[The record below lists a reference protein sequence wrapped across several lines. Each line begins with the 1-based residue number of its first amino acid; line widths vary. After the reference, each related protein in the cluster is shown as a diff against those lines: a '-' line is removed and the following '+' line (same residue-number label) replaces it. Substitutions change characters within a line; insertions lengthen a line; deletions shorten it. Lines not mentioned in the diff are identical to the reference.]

1 MSDSMLDASFRDPS
15 GFLFRRA
22 GELFRQVNVS
32 YRDHY
37 DRLLA
42 SGLLERLWA
51 DGLLIPHAEV
61 DVPPVTPAAYRILR
75 PEPVTFISYPY
86 EWCFS
91 QLRDAALTTLTIQR
105 RALDCGMSLKD
116 ASAYNIQFHDG
127 RPLLIDTLSFEIY
140 REGRP
145 WVAYRQFCQ
154 HFLAPLA
161 LMARRDVR
169 LSQLLRI
176 HIDGVP
182 LDLCVRLLPWSA
194 RLDFGLFTHLYLHAA
209 AQRRYAGSGSEVGHA
224 SEARPTRRV
233 PRVSRRGLEGILD
246 SLEGAVRRLRWK
258 AGETEWADYY
268 EFTNYTSEAQEAKAR
283 LVGELLKESA
293 PSSVWDLGAN
303 TGRFSRLASERGI
316 HTVAFDID
324 PAAVERNYLECR
336 RGGERLILPLL
347 LDLTNP
353 SPALGWAHRE
363 RMSLYERGPADIILA
378 LALVHHLAISNN
390 VPLPRLAEYI
400 HGHGRHCVIEFV
412 PKSDSKVR
420 TLLATREDVF
430 PDYHE
435 EGFRA
440 AFAPWFETLRSER
453 IPGSERTL
461 YLMRA
466 RKTASAGRE

>member
-1 MSDSMLDASFRDPS
+1 MSDTTLGASFRDPS
-15 GFLFRRA
+15 GFLFRRS
-22 GELFRQVNVS
+22 GVLYRQVNVS
-32 YRDHY
+32 YREHY
-37 DRLLA
+37 DHLQT
-42 SGLLERLWA
+42 SGLLKRLRA
-51 DGLLIPHAEV
+51 DRLIIPYDEV
-61 DVPPVTPAAYRILR
+61 DIPPVTPSAYRILK
-75 PEPVTFISYPY
+75 PQPLEFVSYPY

-91 QLRDAALTTLTIQR
+91 QLRDAALTTLAIQR
-105 RALDCGMSLKD
+105 RALACGMSLKD
-116 ASAYNIQFHDG
+116 ASAYNIQFHEC

-169 LSQLLRI
+169 LNQLLRV
-176 HIDGVP
+176 HIDGIP
-182 LDLCVRLLPWSA
+182 LDLCTRLLPWST
-194 RLDFGLFTHLYLHAA
+194 RLNFGLFTHLHLHAA
-209 AQRRYAGSGSEVGHA
+209 AQRRYA
-224 SEARPTRRV
+224 ARGTPDGQARRT
-233 PRVSRRGLEGILD
+233 PRVSRRGLEGILN

-268 EFTNYTSEAQEAKAR
+268 DFTNYTSDAQEAKGR
-283 LVGELLKESA
+283 IVDRFLDKIV
-293 PSSVWDLGAN
+293 PTSVWDLGAN
-303 TGRFSRLASERGI
+303 TGRFSRLASGRGI
-316 HTVAFDID
+316 PTIAFDID

-336 RGGERLILPLL
+336 RGDERMLLPLL

-363 RMSLYERGPADIILA
+363 RMSLVERGPADAILA

-390 VPLPRLAEYI
+390 VPLPRLAEFL
-400 HGHGRHCVIEFV
+400 HTQGRHLIIEFV

-435 EGFRA
+435 ESFRA
-440 AFAPWFETLRSER
+440 AFAPNFETLESER
-453 IPGSERTL
+453 IPGTERTL

-466 RKTASAGRE
+466 K